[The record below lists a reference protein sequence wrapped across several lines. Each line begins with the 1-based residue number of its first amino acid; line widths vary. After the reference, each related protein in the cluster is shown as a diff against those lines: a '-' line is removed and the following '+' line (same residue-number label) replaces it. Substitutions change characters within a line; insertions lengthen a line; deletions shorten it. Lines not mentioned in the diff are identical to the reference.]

1 MGVIGVRA
9 GKRKEP
15 FVNERGHRV
24 TDRMADDRVM
34 LGAHKIPP
42 FGYQVIYSK
51 FDRM

>member
-1 MGVIGVRA
+1 VN
-9 GKRKEP
+9 KR
-15 FVNERGHRV
+15 RHRV
-24 TDRMADDRVM
+24 TDRVTDDCIM